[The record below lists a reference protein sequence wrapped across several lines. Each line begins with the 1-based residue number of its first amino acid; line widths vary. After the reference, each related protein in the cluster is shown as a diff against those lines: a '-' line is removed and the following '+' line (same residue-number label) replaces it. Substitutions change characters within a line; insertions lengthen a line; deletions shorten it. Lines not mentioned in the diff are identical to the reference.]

1 MSMYVPSEGDDRVV
15 NNDVRHQYRVLTDAE
30 KTIMVRIKD
39 EGALFLAMIDSVIP
53 QGRENS
59 LAKTKIQE
67 AVFWA
72 VHGLTK

>member
-1 MSMYVPSEGDDRVV
+1 MSMFVNSESDDRTI